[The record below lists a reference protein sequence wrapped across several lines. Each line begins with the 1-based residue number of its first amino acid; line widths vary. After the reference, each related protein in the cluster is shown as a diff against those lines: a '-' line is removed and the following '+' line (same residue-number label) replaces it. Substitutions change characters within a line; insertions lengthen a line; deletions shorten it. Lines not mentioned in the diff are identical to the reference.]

1 MSEVDTKL
9 KRGFQIIGRA
19 RNDPDLLGAGLLSI
33 HRALEAH
40 FRTVLLARPDLNAA
54 DRQLLTEEK
63 VSGPALLNVVEA
75 YTNLSREH
83 RKIIEGASKYC
94 QNFAEGKPFNGT
106 NNDMVRYGRFVEAL
120 CGRKGL
126 FAQTLIEQRTTG
138 PGITRHDD
146 DASELT
152 ALLGDEQKQ
161 PSRARTIL
169 TRGAILLAF
178 IAIIAW
184 GGWFTFEQFGAP
196 RVLEALGAVPTVTPI
211 ADTAMP
217 PPPTPIP
224 TEYARV
230 IRLGD
235 AIGWLHSEPNFTS
248 GTLPIPIVE
257 GVRVTML
264 DGEQTDEDGMEW
276 HYVGLGGYEGW
287 IPTTNLERD
296 Q

>member
-19 RNDPDLLGAGLLSI
+19 KNDPDLLGAGLLSI
-33 HRALEAH
+33 HRALEDH

-54 DRQLLTEEK
+54 DRQLLTKEK
-63 VSGPALLNVVEA
+63 VSGSALFDVVEV

-83 RKIIEGASKYC
+83 RKVIEGASKYC

-106 NNDMVRYGRFVEAL
+106 NNDMVRYGRFVETL
-120 CGRKGL
+120 CDRKGL
-126 FAQTLIEQRTTG
+126 FAQTLIEQQTSG
-138 PGITRHDD
+138 PGLTKHDD
-146 DASELT
+146 DTTELT
-152 ALLGDEQKQ
+152 ALLTNEQKQ
-161 PSRARTIL
+161 PSRTRGLL
-169 TRGAILLAF
+169 TRGAMLLTF
-178 IAIIAW
+178 IVIII
-184 GGWFTFEQFGAP
+184 GGWFALEQFGASG
-196 RVLEALGAVPTVTPI
+196 VLETLGAVPTVTPI
-211 ADTAMP
+211 AESNRP
-217 PPPTPIP
+217 PPPTPLP

-248 GTLPIPIVE
+248 RTLPLPIVE

-264 DGEQTDEDGMEW
+264 DGEQTDQDGMRW

-287 IPTTNLERD
+287 IPTTNLELD